1 MSLQK
6 KINRKLRA
14 LFVDAN
20 YAFSKSIPKNISEAK
35 GLRILIYHGICDQDP
50 YLFNSRY
57 LTQKQLEEHL
67 VLIKQVFNPVSLK
80 DVINNNLSSDK
91 LNVLITFDDGLKNN
105 YTHAFPLLKKY
116 HIPAVFFVTG
126 LSSTPLPYLFN
137 DLTDVIPYIAD
148 EKIEIENQVFYRKKV
163 FLNYRFLNSDGVQL
177 ASYCHKAS
185 YPERESIV
193 RQLMSKI
200 KISELE
206 KHKLYYQL
214 MNEAELKE
222 ISEHPDY
229 DIGSHGFYH
238 TDLSAI
244 PKEALQNELER
255 SVNYLESVLNKKINA
270 LAFPY
275 GDYNQQVV
283 EGCAKNGLPYLF
295 RTEKETTV
303 ITNCSLY
310 ERFTVNPFVS
320 AINQMYYIAKNNYE

>member
-1 MSLQK
+1 MGLQK
-6 KINRKLRA
+6 KIIRKLSA
-14 LFVDAN
+14 FFIDAN
-20 YAFSKSIPKNISEAK
+20 YTLSKSIPGKVSEAK

-57 LTQKQLEEHL
+57 LTQKQFEEHL

-80 DVINNNLSSDK
+80 DVIDNKLSSDK

-105 YTHAFPLLKKY
+105 YTHAFPLLKKH

-126 LSSTPLPYLFN
+126 LASTPLPYLFN
-137 DLTDVIPYIAD
+137 DLADVIPYIAG
-148 EKIEIENQVFYRKKV
+148 EEINIEGQPFYRKKV
-163 FLNYRFLNSDGVQL
+163 FLNYRFLNREGVQL
-177 ASYCHKAS
+177 ASYYHKAS
-185 YPERESIV
+185 HAERENIIC
-193 RQLMSKI
+193 QLMNQVSI
-200 KISELE
+200 PELE
-206 KHKLYYQL
+206 KHKLYFEL

-222 ISEHPDY
+222 INEHPGY

-244 PKEALQNELER
+244 PKEALEDELIR
-255 SVNYLESVLNKKINA
+255 SVKYLESVLNTKIST

-275 GDYNQQVV
+275 GDYNQQTVDSC
-283 EGCAKNGLPYLF
+283 EKNGLTHLF

-303 ITNCSLY
+303 NTSCTLY

-320 AINQMYYIAKNNYE
+320 AINQMYYIAKNKYE